1 MSDHTNYSFTTLL
14 SASEARSASPA
25 GAYESCKVAK
35 LQKNRNRGKFPG
47 EQLCCVGS
55 DESCEVW
62 DSGSRETQ
70 AIAKVVEERD
80 SEFRARLGEAEHDV
94 ASAAA
99 FFGDGSAGD
108 FALGDAGPD
117 VVFGGVGVESDFRPL
132 EHAQEFALSGEQ
144 AFEDAV
150 EGGVAGSSLEDA
162 LEPGAQFGGSLR
174 IGRRLVVLQLAI
186 EPPDHPS
193 RDLDSVALSVVGGE
207 EVVDEPLG
215 GHPAQR
221 MLADTELPGAVGD
234 DDGPA
239 DETLL
244 FDRPPHRRF
253 AGRAHRIGRDLQLG
267 DAERPEMADPLV
279 VGRKSQDVRAGE
291 RVDDALREVAC
302 AHVGERGGID
312 HVGGNA
318 AHHTSP

>member
-70 AIAKVVEERD
+70 AIAEVVEERD

-144 AFEDAV
+144 AFEDA
-150 EGGVAGSSLEDA
+150 

-193 RDLDSVALSVVGGE
+193 RDLDSVALSVVGGDE
-207 EVVDEPLG
+207 LVDEPLG
-215 GHPAQR
+215 VHPAQR
-221 MLADTELPGAVGD
+221 MLADTELPG
-234 DDGPA
+234 
-239 DETLL
+239 
-244 FDRPPHRRF
+244 
-253 AGRAHRIGRDLQLG
+253 
-267 DAERPEMADPLV
+267 V
-279 VGRKSQDVRAGE
+279 VGR
-291 RVDDALREVAC
+291 
-302 AHVGERGGID
+302 
-312 HVGGNA
+312 
-318 AHHTSP
+318 